1 MMKRNIFTYFL
12 ALLGFSAAAQLNMTL
27 LDQLDYTQ
35 NTNDIW
41 GWVDPDDSTEY
52 ALVGTVTGVSVV
64 SLADPED
71 IQEVAFLPGAN
82 STWRDIKTW
91 GDYAYVINES
101 SGGLMVIDL
110 TDAPNNI
117 TATNWTPD
125 LPGLG
130 TYTRAHNLYID
141 EFGYCFISGANVN
154 SGGMIIVDVFSTPGS
169 PQFVAA
175 APPVYAH
182 DVYVRE
188 NLMYASEIY
197 LGRLGIYDV
206 SDKDNI
212 VLLATQQTPYNFTHN
227 AWLNDAGDVVFTT
240 DEKANA
246 PVAAYDIADLGNIT
260 ELDQFRPVATLNAN
274 VIPHNVHVWQ
284 DWLIISY
291 YTDGGII
298 VDASRPQNLI
308 EVGNWDTFLGGN
320 GGFSGAWGAYPFLPS
335 GLVLLTDIGNG
346 LFVCGAEYVR
356 ACWLEGT
363 VTSSATGLP
372 ILGASVHIESTQANT
387 ATTDPSGG
395 YQTGQALPGVFDV
408 TFTATGYLPKTVS
421 ATLENGVLT
430 ILDVALDP
438 VSAFSFSGQ
447 AVRSTDGSPV
457 AGAQVFLQGDQ
468 LNYELVADA
477 DGQFSVIG
485 IVGGTYDLYA
495 GAWGYRTAVL
505 SGLVIDQNTPP
516 GTQVSLVPGYQD
528 EFVLDL
534 GWTET
539 HTATTGAWVRGIPIG
554 TTFNNQTANPGE
566 DVPGDLGE
574 ECYVTGNA
582 GGAAGDDDVDNGVV
596 TLTSPVMDLTGYN
609 EPVVYYRA
617 WFFNAG
623 GSGTPNDALEVRVTN
638 GTQTVVL
645 ETITQSQGQWRPE
658 ASFPLT
664 GLLDITPTMQVIFET
679 SDLASSGHLVEAAVD
694 VFHVE
699 DAAPYPAFSASV
711 TAGCNPL
718 TVQFTDNGT
727 NAASWNWEFPGGT
740 PATSDLPDPTV
751 TYQTAGIFPVI
762 LHVVT
767 DEGDS
772 FTVEQPNLISINASP
787 QPGFIYSVDGPTV
800 IFDNT
805 STGGGDYFWSF
816 GDGGTSDNINPVHT
830 YASTGI
836 FPVTLVMQNACGL
849 DSFVQDVLILV
860 VPPQAGFTAGTTEGC
875 APLTVEFTDQSA
887 GNPDTW
893 AWEFPGGTPSSSTE
907 QNPSV
912 TYAQPGTYSVLLT
925 VSNGAGTSEVFSGQL
940 VQVGAFPTAAF
951 SFSASDG
958 TVDFTNLSLNAA
970 SYSWDFG
977 DGDGSQDVNPSHTYA
992 ASGNYTVTLTAF
1004 NDCGFAAITE
1014 TIVLTVVSTG
1024 TPVATNHFLSVS
1036 PNPFDGE
1043 AVVRFSVPADNGS
1056 LRFVLFNSLGAEL
1069 SGTALS
1075 GSDGQF
1081 VLSDPQLAPGVYFG
1095 SLFLDGRP
1103 VATVR
1108 MVRL

>member
-1 MMKRNIFTYFL
+1 MMKRKIFTYLL
-12 ALLGFSAAAQLNMTL
+12 AILGFSAAAQLNMTL

-64 SLADPED
+64 SLADPEN

-101 SGGLMVIDL
+101 SGGLMVINL

-117 TATNWTPD
+117 TATNWSPD

-141 EFGYCFISGANVN
+141 EFGYCYISGANVN

-188 NLMYASEIY
+188 NMMYASEIY

-206 SDKDNI
+206 SDKEDI

-246 PVAAYDIADLGNIT
+246 PVAAYDISDLGNIS

-291 YTDGGII
+291 YTDGGVI
-298 VDASRPQNLI
+298 VDASRPENLI
-308 EVGNWDTFLGGN
+308 EVGNWDTFLGAN

-346 LFVCGAEYVR
+346 LFVCGADYVR
-356 ACWLEGT
+356 ACWVEGK

-372 ILGASVHIESTQANT
+372 ILGAAVHIESTQANT
-387 ATTDPSGG
+387 ATTDPSGE
-395 YQTGQALPGVFDV
+395 YQTGQALAGVFDV

-421 ATLENGVLT
+421 ATLENGELT
-430 ILDVALDP
+430 ILDVELDP
-438 VSAFSFSGQ
+438 ISSFTFSGQ
-447 AVRSTDGSPV
+447 TVRSTDGAPV
-457 AGAQVFLQGDQ
+457 AGAKVFLQGDQ
-468 LNYELVADA
+468 LSYDLVADA
-477 DGQFSVIG
+477 DGQFSVSSIL
-485 IVGGTYDLYA
+485 GGTYDLYA
-495 GAWGYRTAVL
+495 GAWGYRTAVVT
-505 SGLVIDQNTPP
+505 GLQINQNTPS
-516 GTQVSLVPGYQD
+516 GTQVSLVPGYAD
-528 EFVLDL
+528 DFVLDL

-539 HTATTGAWVRGIPIG
+539 HTASSGVWVRGVPVG
-554 TTFNNQTANPGE
+554 TTYNNQTANPGA
-566 DVPGDLGE
+566 DVPGDLGAQ
-574 ECYVTGNA
+574 CYMTGNG

-596 TLTSPVMDLTGYN
+596 TLRSPLMDLTGYN
-609 EPVVYYRA
+609 EPVVHYRA

-623 GSGTPNDALEVRVTN
+623 GSGNPNDALEVRVTN

-645 ETITQSQGQWRPE
+645 ETVTQSQGAWRPE
-658 ASFPLT
+658 ATFPLA
-664 GLLDITPTMQVIFET
+664 GLLDITPTMQIIFET
-679 SDLASSGHLVEAAVD
+679 SDLANSGHLVEAALD
-694 VFHVE
+694 AFHVE
-699 DAAPYPAFSASV
+699 DAAPYPPFSASA
-711 TAGCNPL
+711 TSGCSPL

-727 NAASWNWEFPGGT
+727 NAAAWSWEFPGGT
-740 PATSDLPDPTV
+740 PATSDISNPTV
-751 TYQTAGIFPVI
+751 TYTTAGTFPVI

-767 DEGDS
+767 DEGES
-772 FTVEQPNLISINASP
+772 YTLEQSNLISVSSP
-787 QPGFIYSVDGPTV
+787 PQAGFIYSVDGPSV
-800 IFDNT
+800 VFDNT
-805 STGGGDYFWSF
+805 SAGDGSFFWSF
-816 GDGGTSDNINPVHT
+816 GDGGVSDNPNPLHT
-830 YASTGI
+830 YATTGI
-836 FPVTLVMQNACGL
+836 FSVTLVMENACGI
-849 DSFVQDVLILV
+849 DSFVQDILILV
-860 VPPQAGFTAGTTEGC
+860 VPPQAGFSANTTAGC
-875 APLTVEFTDQSA
+875 APLTVQFADQST

-893 AWEFPGGTPSSSTE
+893 NWEFPGGTPSSSME
-907 QNPSV
+907 QNPAV
-912 TYAQPGTYSVLLT
+912 TYEQPGTYSVLLT
-925 VSNGAGTSEVFSGQL
+925 VSNGAGNSEQFAGQL
-940 VQVGAFPTAAF
+940 IQVGEFPTAAF
-951 SFSASDG
+951 SFTATDG
-958 TVDFTNLSLNAA
+958 VVDFTNLSLNAS

-977 DGDGSQDVNPSHTYA
+977 DGTGSQDEAPNHTYE
-992 ASGNYTVTLTAF
+992 ASGIYEVTLTAF
-1004 NDCGFAAITE
+1004 NDCGFAAVTE
-1014 TIVLTVVSTG
+1014 TIELTVVSVG
-1024 TPVATNHFLSVS
+1024 ASFAAEALLQVS

-1043 AVVRFSVPADNGS
+1043 ATVRFSVPATDGL
-1056 LRFVLFNSLGAEL
+1056 LRFVLFNSQGAEL
-1069 SGTALS
+1069 SETLLQQ
-1075 GSDGQF
+1075 SDGSF
-1081 VLSDPQLAPGVYFG
+1081 LLGDRQLAPGTYFG
-1095 SLFLDGRP
+1095 TLFLDGLP
-1103 VATVR
+1103 LATMR